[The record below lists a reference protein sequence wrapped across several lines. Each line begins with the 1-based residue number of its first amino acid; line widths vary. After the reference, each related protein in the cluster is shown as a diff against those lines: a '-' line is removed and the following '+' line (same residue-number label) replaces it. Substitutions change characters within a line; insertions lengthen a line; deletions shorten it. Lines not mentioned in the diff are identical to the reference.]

1 MDLKEKLEEFSS
13 EYEQFDSIPLT
24 ETIYDSPV
32 STVDKNYVSKR
43 KVSHKEEKEEEGF
56 MLRSCCLTFL
66 IESCYHI
73 STCCYCHRNDN
84 ILLLDSVSRN

>member
-1 MDLKEKLEEFSS
+1 MDLKEKLEELSL

-43 KVSHKEEKEEEGF
+43 KVSHKEEEEGF
-56 MLRSCCLTFL
+56 MLRICCLTFL

-73 STCCYCHRNDN
+73 STCCYCHRNDS
-84 ILLLDSVSRN
+84 ILLLDAVSRN